1 MKTQKKMNC
10 IQISGFDFF
19 VYSQVIAS
27 FFCWPSEVADFK
39 EAPSGN
45 GVQECCREKTA
56 KCSVMVVYLFWFTG
70 PSRFS
75 CEVNFPHPLVNLSFF
90 LRLLLQ
96 FVSWLFQIMTH
107 HRFVSHGLKILALES
122 FKEPSWV
129 WSKALWPQSWESLT
143 QCGLWIRPWKVCSF
157 LPTACPPCPSSP
169 SSLLCLLFLLSTPAD
184 VFQATEQDLASLGA
198 RAKLWWSCTD

>member
-96 FVSWLFQIMTH
+96 FVS
-107 HRFVSHGLKILALES
+107 
-122 FKEPSWV
+122 
-129 WSKALWPQSWESLT
+129 
-143 QCGLWIRPWKVCSF
+143 
-157 LPTACPPCPSSP
+157 
-169 SSLLCLLFLLSTPAD
+169 
-184 VFQATEQDLASLGA
+184 
-198 RAKLWWSCTD
+198 